1 MSQSVY
7 VDEDVAVISKSGL
20 FDVSWYLEHSQD
32 VGAANVDPIRHYVLH
47 GEKEG
52 RHPSRE
58 LRLEH
63 FLGDLTAESI
73 GGRSPL
79 AYYIINHK
87 PCYQIEIISRSGLF
101 DKAWYIE
108 KNPDVQDFEIDPI
121 KHYVFYGAKE
131 GRLPNAEIR
140 LDQYIREVKPEVIGT
155 TNPLVHYILSGR
167 KESKVA
173 IIAKSGL
180 FDTQWY
186 LKNNSD
192 VNNSDIDPI
201 EHYVLYG
208 EREGRLPNRH
218 LNLKQYIINVTTEV
232 IKGQSPLVH
241 YILYGKPEQLI
252 DPGKLR
258 ALSLATLKLAIDRL
272 RRLPIYNATDYV
284 ELNGDIKNS
293 VDHYKID
300 PAAHALAY
308 GVPEGRHIFKTIRVA
323 QVLGECARR
332 PFPVEP
338 EFNDVPALPP
348 IGVFYNSSGNVFIKE
363 LAAELVDALQFIG
376 LDAEL
381 VDEKT
386 KPKINFA
393 VTIIVAPHEF
403 FHIGAGKRWVN
414 DEILRN
420 AFMYNTE
427 QPQTI
432 WFERAIP
439 FILAS
444 RGVIDICLQISDIFE
459 QSGIPA
465 VHFNPNARPAK
476 EWLLPEDMVHPFY
489 KILPKKAKPIPDT
502 SAPFATRPIDICFFG
517 TASRSRELFFS
528 KNAKFLSDYQAFIY
542 YRKFAGPLIASGR
555 DGILSRIGRHVTAHS
570 KIALNIHRDELGFFE
585 WHRLVKQ
592 GMVGGSI
599 VVTEPC
605 LPHPVFKPGIHF
617 LEESTRHIPDLIE
630 WLLKSKDGEAKARLI
645 QKNISTITDEKYSR
659 QNSIVLANFLK
670 TNGA

>member
-1 MSQSVY
+1 M
-7 VDEDVAVISKSGL
+7 
-20 FDVSWYLEHSQD
+20 
-32 VGAANVDPIRHYVLH
+32 H

-63 FLGDLTAESI
+63 FLGDVSAESI

-79 AYYIINHK
+79 AYYIVNHK
-87 PCYQIEIISRSGLF
+87 PCHQIEIISRSGLF
-101 DKAWYIE
+101 DKSWYIE
-108 KNPDVQDFEIDPI
+108 NNPDVEHLAIDPI

-131 GRLPNAEIR
+131 GRSPNGEIR
-140 LDQYIREVKPEVIGT
+140 LDQYINEVKPEVIGS
-155 TNPLVHYILSGR
+155 TNPLVHYILSGK
-167 KESKVA
+167 KESKIA

-180 FDTQWY
+180 FDTKWY
-186 LKNNSD
+186 LKHNSD
-192 VNNSDIDPI
+192 VNDSDIDPI

-208 EREGRLPNRH
+208 EKEGRLPNQH
-218 LNLKQYIINVTTEV
+218 LNLKQYVINVASE
-232 IKGQSPLVH
+232 IGRGQSALVH

-252 DPGKLR
+252 DPGKLS

-272 RRLPIYNATDYV
+272 KNLPIYVTSDYV
-284 ELNGDIKNS
+284 ELNGDIRKS
-293 VDHYKID
+293 VNEYKID
-300 PAAHALAY
+300 PAGHALAY

-323 QVLGECARR
+323 QVLGEYARR
-332 PFPVEP
+332 PFSAEP
-338 EFNDVPALPP
+338 NFKDVPALPS

-363 LAAELVDALQFIG
+363 LAEELVDALQFINI
-376 LDAEL
+376 DATL
-381 VDEKT
+381 VDEKS
-386 KPKINFA
+386 KPGRNFA
-393 VTIIVAPHEF
+393 MTIIVAPHEF
-403 FHIGAGKRWVN
+403 FHIGAGKRWV
-414 DEILRN
+414 DDDIIRN

-444 RGVIDICLQISDIFE
+444 RGVIDICLQIADIFKE
-459 QSGIPA
+459 SGMPA
-465 VHFNPNARPAK
+465 VHFNPNARPAT
-476 EWLLPEDMVHPFY
+476 EWLLPEDTAHSFY
-489 KILPKKAKPIPDT
+489 KVLPKKAQAVPDT

-517 TASRSRELFFS
+517 TSSRSREMFFS
-528 KNAKFLSDYQAFIY
+528 KNARFLSDYQNFIY

-605 LPHPVFKPGIHF
+605 LPHPVFKPGVHF
-617 LEESTRHIPDLIE
+617 LEETTRHIPDLIE
-630 WLLKSKDGEAKARLI
+630 WLLKSKDGQAKAKFI
-645 QKNISTITDEKYSR
+645 QKNISKITDEKYAR
-659 QNSIVLANFLK
+659 QNSLVLAHFLK
-670 TNGA
+670 MNGA